1 MTSLDYSTTN
11 ESLLDNS
18 INHSIDEN
26 VYDTISVCS
35 SENECFI
42 CYEDLLKET
51 NEENIYT
58 LPCCKKILHK
68 ECLDKWHKD
77 NNGDCKCPHCM
88 TVLYTKI
95 SPEDN
100 EQIRLINLNT
110 VNTVNTVNTSLSIN
124 NENNDV
130 SYCERYILSC
140 LAMIFCYMCIGTL
153 LSLIAI

>member
-1 MTSLDYSTTN
+1 MTNLNDTTTSEYLLENTIN
-11 ESLLDNS
+11 EN
-18 INHSIDEN
+18 IDEI
-26 VYDTISVCS
+26 ISVDS

-77 NNGDCKCPHCM
+77 NNGHCKCPHCM

-95 SPEDN
+95 
-100 EQIRLINLNT
+100 IMR
-110 VNTVNTVNTSLSIN
+110 
-124 NENNDV
+124 
-130 SYCERYILSC
+130 
-140 LAMIFCYMCIGTL
+140 MF
-153 LSLIAI
+153 